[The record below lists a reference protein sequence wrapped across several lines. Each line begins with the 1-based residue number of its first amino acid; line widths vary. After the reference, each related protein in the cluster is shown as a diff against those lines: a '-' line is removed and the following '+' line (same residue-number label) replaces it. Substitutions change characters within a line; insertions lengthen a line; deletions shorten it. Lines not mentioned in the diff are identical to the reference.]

1 MQPDLEVELPTSPQ
15 TPARELPGVRN
26 LLLAEVDPPQLREA
40 QTAAM
45 NRRWE
50 EAVEANPALFDGPT
64 VVCAGVSWKDPE
76 TLLLTWYRATY
87 RLFLLRQD
95 PEHGLPVPSVFVSVA
110 QPTDDGRLLVGRGA
124 SSTSHPG
131 AWQLPGGTMEP
142 TGTGVALD
150 TACLHRHAAR
160 ELAEEVGHVV
170 ASADLELWTV
180 TRGHNG
186 SVGVHFR
193 APARP
198 ADALTEQYARLV
210 ADEVAQGRTPELDRI
225 AFIRSHAELEELG
238 GTCANVLPVLAAR
251 HAVSMSA

>member
-1 MQPDLEVELPTSPQ
+1 MPTPPP
-15 TPARELPGVRN
+15 TPARELPGVRD
-26 LLLAEVDPPQLREA
+26 LLLAEVDPPSLREA

-45 NRRWE
+45 DRRWE
-50 EAVEANPALFDGPT
+50 QAVEANPALFDGPT

-76 TLLLTWYRATY
+76 TLRLAWYRATY
-87 RLFLLRQD
+87 RLFLLRRD

-142 TGTGVALD
+142 TRTGVALD
-150 TACLHRHAAR
+150 TECLRRHAAR
-160 ELAEEVGHVV
+160 ELVEEVGHVV
-170 ASADLELWTV
+170 ASEALELWTV
-180 TRGHNG
+180 TRGHHG

-210 ADEVAQGRTPELDRI
+210 AAETAQGRTPELDRI
-225 AFIRSHAELEELG
+225 AFIRSPAELGELG
-238 GTCANVLPVLAAR
+238 GTCVNVLPVLAAR
-251 HAVSMSA
+251 HAVGMSS

>member
-1 MQPDLEVELPTSPQ
+1 M
-15 TPARELPGVRN
+15 RELPGVRD
-26 LLLAEVDPPQLREA
+26 LLLAEVEPPPLREA

-64 VVCAGVSWKDPE
+64 VVCAGVSRKNPE

-87 RLFLLRQD
+87 RLFLLRHD
-95 PEHGLPVPSVFVSVA
+95 PEHGSPVPSVFVSVA

-124 SSTSHPG
+124 SSTSYPG

-142 TGTGVALD
+142 AGAGVALD
-150 TACLHRHAAR
+150 TECLRRHAAR

-170 ASADLELWTV
+170 ASGDLELWTV
-180 TRGHNG
+180 TRGHHG

-198 ADALTEQYARLV
+198 AEALTEKYARHV
-210 ADEVAQGRTPELDRI
+210 AAEVAQGRTPELDRV
-225 AFIRSHAELEELG
+225 AFIRSPAELGELG
-238 GTCANVLPVLAAR
+238 GVCVNVLPVLAAR
-251 HAVSMSA
+251 HAVSVSS